1 MVLDQRPHKEGTKKK
16 KKGKKEEKKE
26 REERKKIYYPNIV
39 VFILSVGKILVT
51 YKKTKYLSF

>member
-16 KKGKKEEKKE
+16 KREKRGKKE